1 MGRLRRTCS
10 LLIAWITMSY
20 CGTAAVASPGEAI
33 TVHEISGGRSPA
45 QGGPLHIATLN
56 LAHGR
61 GSSLNQLLV
70 SEQKTRSNLAA
81 IGQFLREKDIH
92 IAALQEA
99 DAPSW
104 WSGGF
109 DHTTLVAQLGGFS
122 SYASTPHANLG
133 VGRYGTA
140 IVSVLPIVAARGH
153 DFPPNPPTA
162 RKGFTVAEIAWP
174 VGDEVVKL
182 DVVSIHMDFSRKK
195 VRRIQLRELR
205 NAMEGRTNPLVI
217 MGDFN
222 SFDIAHRLMREE
234 SDNGRFLHTTGDGSE
249 SWHSYKDKRLDWILL
264 SSELEFLEYS
274 TYPQLLSDHRLVAAR
289 VGLKQLTAD
298 KEQP

>member
-1 MGRLRRTCS
+1 MRKLRHPVS
-10 LLIAWITMSY
+10 LLIAWITLSSW
-20 CGTAAVASPGEAI
+20 GGAAMASPGEAI
-33 TVHEISGGRSPA
+33 AVHEISGGRSLKE
-45 QGGPLHIATLN
+45 GKTLHIATLN

-81 IGQFLREKDIH
+81 IGQFLRDKDIH

-140 IVSVLPIVAARGH
+140 VVSVLPIVAARGH

-174 VGDEVVKL
+174 TEGEIVRL

-195 VRRIQLRELR
+195 VRRTQLRELR
-205 NAMEGRTNPLVI
+205 NTLAGRTNPLII

-222 SFDIAHRLMREE
+222 SYDIARRLIREE
-234 SDNGRFLHTTGDGSE
+234 GDNGRFLHTTGDGSE

-264 SSELEFLEYS
+264 SSELEFLEYT

-289 VGLKQLTAD
+289 VGLKKPTAD
-298 KEQP
+298 KEQS